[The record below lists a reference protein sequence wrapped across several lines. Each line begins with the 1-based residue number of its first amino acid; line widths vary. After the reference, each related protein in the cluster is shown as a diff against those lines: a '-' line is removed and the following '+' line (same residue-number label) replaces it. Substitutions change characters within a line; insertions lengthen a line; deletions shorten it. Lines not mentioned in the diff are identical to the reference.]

1 MPQVVAQTVSQR
13 ANRLILLDVRLLHN
27 AENSCLNKC
36 RTPMG
41 FLMTEWRPGMRGAF
55 VMGLRH
61 GAFCTGCCAMLML
74 LLFVLGV
81 MNLVWII
88 VLTLVVLAEKLVLAE
103 NVWPSRMLGAGLIA
117 WGGYVLLI
125 GQG

>member
-1 MPQVVAQTVSQR
+1 MESAS
-13 ANRLILLDVRLLHN
+13 AWLSGALLLAAGVFQFTELK
-27 AENSCLNKC
+27 NSCLNKC

-41 FLMTEWRPGMRGAF
+41 FLMTEWRPGVRGAF

-61 GAFCTGCCAMLML
+61 GAYCTGCCAMLML

-81 MNLVWII
+81 MNLAWII
-88 VLTLVVLAEKLVLAE
+88 VLTLVVLAEKLLPAE
-103 NVWPSRMLGAGLIA
+103 NVWPSRVLGAGLIA